1 MKRAVQCTAASPGR
15 EDRSQRAVLAL
26 RGQAALC
33 PGCFFA
39 RASSLST
46 AEPGQT
52 SSAMATNILIQLRSE
67 TVRQCSRA
75 ALESRRA
82 TPRAIQRRGE
92 PARRPTTPTRRPAL
106 AAERSTPSPRRLDG
120 VEEIGT
126 RDNKPIK
133 LNELPMAAG
142 TAVSE
147 METGAASL
155 MASHTRHQYDSPPP
169 DTQTR
174 CPCPSHVCRLTQWSI
189 PASWRSLYF

>member
-46 AEPGQT
+46 AEPGPT

-92 PARRPTTPTRRPAL
+92 QRGDRRRRRGDQHWQPSARRHRRVGSSAWSI
-106 AAERSTPSPRRLDG
+106 R
-120 VEEIGT
+120 GT
-126 RDNKPIK
+126 RDNKPNKVKRITYGRGYGGFK
-133 LNELPMAAG
+133 DGN
-142 TAVSE
+142 
-147 METGAASL
+147 
-155 MASHTRHQYDSPPP
+155 
-169 DTQTR
+169 R
-174 CPCPSHVCRLTQWSI
+174 CGITDG
-189 PASWRSLYF
+189 RS